1 MDHARLAG
9 SGHSGHEYTL
19 HPDLRATVSHS
30 ENTAIA
36 PTRGPKVRP
45 CRAAFTDP
53 APVYGKRSPSL
64 ASMPF
69 RESDDTTVHGATRRG
84 SVHALLAQV
93 PCLVPH
99 TEQYRE
105 SLAGMARDSTVTTQI
120 TAQNRGSRFL
130 AGVPSRLPRTN
141 TLPAFRLRLHLLLS
155 PRCGSPWRPSSHP
168 EVDIVRRFCQCG
180 RGSAVRSSFAR
191 DRLEGMRRPGRETLL
206 VVHA

>member
-1 MDHARLAG
+1 MSTRFTQTSVQQFLIVRIR
-9 SGHSGHEYTL
+9 
-19 HPDLRATVSHS
+19 PLRQL
-30 ENTAIA
+30 E
-36 PTRGPKVRP
+36 GPKSDLVAQRLPIPRRFMVNVRRRSLP
-45 CRAAFTDP
+45 CH
-53 APVYGKRSPSL
+53 
-64 ASMPF
+64 F

-206 VVHA
+206 VVHAVLLRWRTR